1 MERGLFRSDPAA
13 VAERNFALSYRLSCQ
28 RAQLC
33 AGSPYLPG
41 IGDPSCRRRSPLRR
55 RIWAF
60 MRLFSVAGPLLLN
73 SFLPGGYIMSS
84 FQLHLADAARQAI
97 NRLDRQAKSGNR
109 EAASIL
115 VNAGAAFL
123 GKSPRPLPD
132 LPAQPDQEEIRRA
145 AYNMLRTGKL
155 TPEEAADI
163 VRTFA

>member
-1 MERGLFRSDPAA
+1 
-13 VAERNFALSYRLSCQ
+13 
-28 RAQLC
+28 
-33 AGSPYLPG
+33 
-41 IGDPSCRRRSPLRR
+41 
-55 RIWAF
+55 
-60 MRLFSVAGPLLLN
+60 
-73 SFLPGGYIMSS
+73 MSS

-132 LPAQPDQEEIRRA
+132 LPAQPDREEIRRA
-145 AYNMLRTGKL
+145 AYDMLRTGKL

-163 VRTFA
+163 VRTFG